1 MRPPMKPLK
10 PLDEALAELL
20 GHATPLTGVDT
31 VTTFDA
37 DGRVLAQDC
46 ISALHV
52 PPQDNS
58 SMDGYA
64 VRCADVAAAG
74 ALLPVS
80 QRIAAGSAGE
90 PLQPALV
97 GACEAVGEQMS
108 DEFLAAMAAFL
119 ADLGER
125 GVLLGAR

>member
-52 PPQDNS
+52 PPPS
-58 SMDGYA
+58 EHRPA
-64 VRCADVAAAG
+64 ARVPVVAG
-74 ALLPVS
+74 
-80 QRIAAGSAGE
+80 
-90 PLQPALV
+90 
-97 GACEAVGEQMS
+97 
-108 DEFLAAMAAFL
+108 
-119 ADLGER
+119 R
-125 GVLLGAR
+125 GL